1 MSLSFL
7 FPITTSSRYVFYK
20 SLLHKKFS
28 KSSDLLY
35 AGVAQSAL
43 SVLNS
48 GELNK
53 TSDNSEENKIQQV
66 ISLLEIA
73 LQMEQ
78 TAEKDFLT
86 KNFINNPTFSQYKK
100 FHNEISIFCESKNFD
115 YLQFIK
121 LINQGLTGLENFNS
135 NFIQKEIERID
146 ILQENIKKIFPH
158 ETKKEKGERFSHY
171 VQRGG
176 NYSAASDRIDPKD
189 PTKYLFPYE
198 QLSKNLPKT
207 HQGQLANKIQKTI
220 QNFFNNYSSEL
231 IELCKTKNLIIEG
244 TNDEQLI
251 FDKIH
256 KPLSI
261 ALTETL
267 SFQSQIDLKTA
278 FDIFSA
284 ELDGRLKH
292 FESAL
297 ETEGSTYRIRRDKS
311 GQVLGTDL
319 YNYIN
324 AAYKN
329 GDENI
334 IKWIDDALA
343 NNISNI
349 QTSLKDIDSFEKLRK
364 YVNGEK
370 KQNPNEKKSSISSR
384 QGNASKIL
392 RQAIQLKERET
403 KFIGEEKIK
412 IITYEQLSDMKITV
426 SRPKQAE
433 ITAAVNS
440 LIRTKGD
447 EIYIEGSANLKND
460 FIISFNVPVNKL
472 LSSYQSSLLETVRRS
487 EDEFRRGFRELTSG
501 YIVPEDILTPSK
513 YATTNIDASMM
524 LKNITDDYLK
534 KIKQAQLTA
543 NQVKEEIQNIKNSLI
558 VQGSVKDFYTFDN
571 EFGFVGGT
579 LGSDWHAA
587 LDNLC
592 KMYEQG
598 GIDVADFKWLEFAI
612 LNCSPESLGS
622 HLKNPIEKYLSFAAA
637 MMMFN
642 YGASQIAYAGEIL
655 KNKTK
660 SDSMK
665 VFNLYYLNSIY
676 YPGSLILQI
685 ILNRLKDCAQDLTG
699 IKNKYSSGTGVQIL
713 NNSHYD
719 VGTTRG
725 KIRASNNSTPEE
737 RWNIQAKNTD
747 ELISINFTFLAGL
760 LDILDSLQE
769 RLSSPFN

>member
-35 AGVAQSAL
+35 ARVAQSAL

-48 GELNK
+48 GELDK
-53 TSDNSEENKIQQV
+53 TSDNSEESKIQQV
-66 ISLLEIA
+66 INLLEIA

-78 TAEKDFLT
+78 DAEKDFLV
-86 KNFINNPTFSQYKK
+86 KNFINNPIFSQYKK
-100 FHNEISIFCESKNFD
+100 FHSEISAFCESKNFD

-121 LINQGLTGLENFNS
+121 LINQGLTGIENFNS
-135 NFIQKEIERID
+135 DFIQKEIERID
-146 ILQENIKKIFPH
+146 ILQTNIKKIFPK
-158 ETKKEKGERFSHY
+158 ETKREKNERFRHY

-176 NYSAASDRIDPKD
+176 NYSAASDRIDPDD

-207 HQGQLANKIQKTI
+207 HQGQLADKIQKTI
-220 QNFFNNYSSEL
+220 QKFFNNYSSEL
-231 IELCKTKNLIIEG
+231 IALCESKNLITEG

-251 FDKIH
+251 FNKIH

-261 ALTETL
+261 ALTEIL
-267 SFQSQIDLKTA
+267 SFQSKTDLETV
-278 FDIFSA
+278 FNTFST
-284 ELDGRLKH
+284 ELDSRLKQ

-297 ETEGSTYRIRRDKS
+297 EVEGNTYRIHRGED

-324 AAYKN
+324 AACKN

-334 IKWIDDALA
+334 RKWIDDALTENA
-343 NNISNI
+343 SNI
-349 QTSLKDIDSFEKLRK
+349 QSSLKDIDSFEKLQK
-364 YVNGEK
+364 YVNGKENK
-370 KQNPNEKKSSISSR
+370 NSRNKRSSMSSR
-384 QGNASKIL
+384 KGNASKIL
-392 RQAIQLKERET
+392 KQAIQLKEKST
-403 KFIGEEKIK
+403 KLKCEEKIK

-433 ITAAVNS
+433 ITAAVNA
-440 LIRTKGD
+440 LIRTSGNNV
-447 EIYIEGSANLKND
+447 YIEGSTNLKND
-460 FIISFNVPVNKL
+460 FVISFDIPINKI
-472 LSSYQSSLLETVRRS
+472 LSNYQNSLLETIRQS
-487 EDEFRRGFRELTSG
+487 EDEFRKGFRQLTSG
-501 YIVPEDILTPSK
+501 YIIPEDILNPTK
-513 YATTNIDASMM
+513 YTTTSVEASMM
-524 LKNITDDYLK
+524 LKNITDDYIK

-543 NQVKEEIQNIKNSLI
+543 TEVKEELQNIKNSLI

-579 LGSDWHAA
+579 LGSDWHTA
-587 LDNLC
+587 LENLY

-612 LNCSPESLGS
+612 LNCSPESLGA

-655 KNKTK
+655 KNKTE

-699 IKNKYSSGTGVQIL
+699 IKDKYSSGTGVQIL

-719 VGTTRG
+719 IDTTRG
-725 KIRASNNSTPEE
+725 KTKASANSTPEE

-769 RLSSPFN
+769 KLSSPI